1 MITNLKDFKK
11 NKLNES
17 ASINPISDYAI
28 KLSKMLDKSKR
39 YTYQEVIDKLT
50 SFAGVQHSTE
60 INAILLELAANDF
73 KVEDKEGNL
82 IEVVPEPASRKSL
95 NKFKESAKLD
105 KVGEE
110 DEDINNDGK
119 EDQQDKYLLNRR
131 KAIKKSILTKE
142 AYQFDFEDWD
152 NSDIAGSA
160 MEMDIDNL
168 IEETKQLVEK
178 EINNAAVG
186 TGVDIDK
193 VKTQAYR
200 AIRQLW
206 IEKINLNLK

>member
-50 SFAGVQHSTE
+50 SFAAVQHSTE

-82 IEVVPEPASRKSL
+82 IEVDPEPASRKSL

-152 NSDIAGSA
+152 NSDIAGYA
-160 MEMDIDNL
+160 MEMNIDNL

>member
-50 SFAGVQHSTE
+50 SFAAVQHSTE

-82 IEVVPEPASRKSL
+82 IEVDPEPASRKSL

-152 NSDIAGSA
+152 NSDIAGYA

>member
-50 SFAGVQHSTE
+50 SFAAVQHSTE

-82 IEVVPEPASRKSL
+82 IEVDPEPASRKSL

-168 IEETKQLVEK
+168 IKETKQLVEK

-206 IEKINLNLK
+206 IEKINLDLK